1 MTTNKKKTTE
11 EQILEE
17 AADAVFLGSLGFIAS
32 ELKDEIVDDEP
43 FAEEKA
49 AERKAAAEK
58 KKKTKEFGEW

>member
-1 MTTNKKKTTE
+1 MTNKKKTTE

-32 ELKDEIVDDEP
+32 ELKDEFVDDEP

-49 AERKAAAEK
+49 AERKARLE